1 MGKNRLS
8 RREAL
13 ASLLA
18 LPALRA
24 ARVGGAPAATV
35 PTLDLGELAESFRRC
50 AHRDALDVAVK
61 AIRNGADRQA
71 ILGAIFLAGILDL
84 RPRHVGGKLHAVL
97 MVESTFQLAEAADR
111 QSAWLLAL
119 WNLDDFKRSQEIARA
134 EGEWALPKRP
144 QAAFPSEES
153 ARREFL
159 AAMDAWDEER
169 ADRALVGLLPHHDLA
184 SLFEVLWPL
193 AARSY
198 VNIGHKMIFAAQTER
213 VLARIGWPHAEP
225 ALRSLVYGLLYR
237 PSGTET
243 EAFERSRELA
253 GTLPETTTPGP
264 PDPARAGALL
274 KELRENDSRSAQAR
288 VAGVLKEGTSAAT
301 VWDALR
307 VWASELF
314 ARRRASQPADDRAAL
329 LPVHA
334 VTVTNALGYAWRTT
348 RSETTRRLL
357 ILQASGW
364 LPLLRDDLARIV
376 GLGPAVPAGDEPRG
390 DAGGA
395 PARLEGLLED
405 PSPAT
410 VRAHLRDPQRWPAYR
425 SALVEHLARKGV
437 EPHQHKYAAV
447 VFEESGLV
455 HRQWAPY
462 VLAAAVP
469 YLPGRRQA
477 DTEIAERSREA
488 LARAGV

>member
-184 SLFEVLWPL
+184 SFFEVLWPL

-198 VNIGHKMIFAAQTER
+198 VNIGHKMSSGPDVDKTRLGFVGHDYGGMYGMLTAGLDRRAKTYVYVAVAPSLNHWAFFGRQPASKADYLRQNAVLELTDYVRQVKNASTLFQFAKNDAYVSRADTAVVLNAAADPKER
-213 VLARIGWPHAEP
+213 RFYEADHAMNVGPIAE
-225 ALRSLVYGLLYR
+225 
-237 PSGTET
+237 
-243 EAFERSRELA
+243 ERDA
-253 GTLPETTTPGP
+253 W
-264 PDPARAGALL
+264 LL
-274 KELRENDSRSAQAR
+274 KEL
-288 VAGVLKEGTSAAT
+288 AG
-301 VWDALR
+301 R
-307 VWASELF
+307 
-314 ARRRASQPADDRAAL
+314 
-329 LPVHA
+329 
-334 VTVTNALGYAWRTT
+334 
-348 RSETTRRLL
+348 
-357 ILQASGW
+357 
-364 LPLLRDDLARIV
+364 
-376 GLGPAVPAGDEPRG
+376 
-390 DAGGA
+390 
-395 PARLEGLLED
+395 
-405 PSPAT
+405 
-410 VRAHLRDPQRWPAYR
+410 
-425 SALVEHLARKGV
+425 
-437 EPHQHKYAAV
+437 
-447 VFEESGLV
+447 
-455 HRQWAPY
+455 
-462 VLAAAVP
+462 
-469 YLPGRRQA
+469 
-477 DTEIAERSREA
+477 
-488 LARAGV
+488 